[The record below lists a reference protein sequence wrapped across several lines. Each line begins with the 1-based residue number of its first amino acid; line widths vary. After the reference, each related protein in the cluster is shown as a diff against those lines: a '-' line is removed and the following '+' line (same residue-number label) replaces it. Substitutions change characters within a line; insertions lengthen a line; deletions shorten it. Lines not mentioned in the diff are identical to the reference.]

1 MNNLLKVV
9 EPNSELKT
17 YLEDE
22 KVKYI
27 EVTQHQ
33 FNTYLNEGNID
44 GYIVEDREYTEGN
57 YLVSEVKVYNKEE
70 IKTFTNKLRLSEDGK
85 ARIGGY
91 ELQDLNK
98 YMYRMFHPKYKAYL
112 ELKEY
117 YKSLKSQGKF
127 KNK

>member
-1 MNNLLKVV
+1 MLKVV

-33 FNTYLNEGNID
+33 FNTYLNEGNIY
-44 GYIVEDREYTEGN
+44 GYIVEDKEYIEDN
-57 YLVSEVKVYNKEE
+57 HLISEVKVYSQGEVTSF
-70 IKTFTNKLRLSEDGK
+70 INKLKLSDDGK

-98 YMYRMFHPKYKAYL
+98 YMYRMFHPKYKTYL